1 MPLFGKPSFKASRK
15 VPKRRADAG
24 SSNTIQ
30 LADKDTLDPN
40 LDFSQIP
47 LQLSLGGRKMM
58 FQNGS
63 WISRDAGSE
72 SSLQE
77 SDEATALKEKILIL
91 EEERNLL
98 KYKIE
103 LLLDMLAVSQSDLTY
118 MEQEIC
124 QLKKTKN

>member
-30 LADKDTLDPN
+30 LSDKDTLDPN

>member
-103 LLLDMLAVSQSDLTY
+103 LLLDMGRAGLVKQMGKLS
-118 MEQEIC
+118 
-124 QLKKTKN
+124 N